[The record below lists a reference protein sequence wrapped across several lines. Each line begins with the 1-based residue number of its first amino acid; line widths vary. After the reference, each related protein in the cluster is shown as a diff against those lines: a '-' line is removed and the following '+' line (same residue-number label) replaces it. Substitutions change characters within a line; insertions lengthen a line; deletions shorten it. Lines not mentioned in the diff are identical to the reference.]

1 MANSEQAKFLE
12 GNLFR
17 HVAAMSLTASIG
29 LIAIFLVDFADMIF
43 ISMIGEAE
51 LAAAVGYS
59 GAILF
64 FTTSFGIGMA
74 ITAGALVAQ
83 ALGSGDA
90 ELARRRATTTVV
102 IGFAL
107 AVILAIIVWL
117 NLGFLTQVVGATGRS
132 QELAV
137 GYLQIIV
144 PTMPILLLA
153 IVGSAILRSHGDARR
168 SMTSS
173 IWGGVANAVLDPIL
187 IFGFELDLTGAA
199 IASVVSRFVFA
210 YFALRP
216 IFQSYGGFVR
226 PSFAIFR
233 LDLKPV
239 LAIAFPA
246 ILTQF
251 ATPIGSA
258 YMTRV
263 MAEFGELAVAGMA
276 MVGRLTPV
284 SFAVVFALSGA
295 IGPIIG
301 QNAGAGQMARVR
313 TAFRDGLI
321 FTGVYVLAA
330 AAILFVLREPL
341 ADLFN
346 AQGVARDLVYLFCG
360 PLALVYFF
368 NGVMFV
374 ANAAFNNLGHPFYST
389 WLNWGRHTLGTIPLV
404 IYGANTWG
412 AQGVLIGQAIGG
424 VIFGLIA
431 LAFSFYVLN
440 KQAVAPQGLNEP
452 FAHRTRLSQFF
463 HHRR

>member
-29 LIAIFLVDFADMIF
+29 LMAIFLVDFADMVF
-43 ISMIGEAE
+43 ISMIGKAE

-74 ITAGALVAQ
+74 IAAGALVAQ
-83 ALGSGDA
+83 ALGAGDA
-90 ELARRRATTTVV
+90 ELARRRATNTLVV
-102 IGFAL
+102 GFIL
-107 AVILAIIVWL
+107 AVVLAALVWF
-117 NLGFLTQVVGATGRS
+117 NLGFLTGLVGATG
-132 QELAV
+132 QTQVMAV

-144 PTMPILLLA
+144 PTMPVLLFG

-173 IWGGVANAVLDPIL
+173 IWGGVVNAVLDPIL
-187 IFGFELDLTGAA
+187 IFGLDLDLTGAA
-199 IASVVSRFVFA
+199 LASVASRFVFA

-216 IFQSYGGFVR
+216 VITEYGGFVR
-226 PSFAIFR
+226 PSLSVFR
-233 LDLKPV
+233 LDIRVV
-239 LAIAFPA
+239 LAIAVPA

-251 ATPIGSA
+251 ATPIGAA

-263 MAEFGELAVAGMA
+263 MAEFGEVAVAGMA

-301 QNAGAGQMARVR
+301 QNAGAGQMDRVR
-313 TAFRDGLI
+313 AAFRDGLL
-321 FTGVYVLAA
+321 FTGVYVLAV
-330 AAILFVLREPL
+330 AAILFVLRAPL
-341 ADLFN
+341 ADLFG
-346 AQGVARDLVYLFCG
+346 AEGVARDLVFLFCG
-360 PLALVYFF
+360 PLALAFFF

-374 ANAAFNNLGHPFYST
+374 ANATFNNLNHPFYST
-389 WLNWGRHTLGTIPLV
+389 WLNWGRNTLGTIPLV
-404 IYGANTWG
+404 IYGAKYWG
-412 AQGVLIGQAIGG
+412 AEGVLIGQAAGG
-424 VIFGLIA
+424 VIFGLLA
-431 LAFSFYVLN
+431 LVLSLRVLN
-440 KQAVAPQGLNEP
+440 KQSGLDSAQAKP
-452 FAHRTRLSQFF
+452 FAARKRMVQLF